1 MPQHT
6 CSNEEDPVM
15 RSDIDEDINNVILL
29 TGEDGKIYCFNL
41 DTVIMSIDYESNLSS
56 YKDAFLGM
64 NHIKL
69 SNLST
74 RTELLSQLR
83 AKGGDDGTR
92 VAALIEE
99 AIPEVAA
106 VIAST
111 PAKNAFFLF
120 LKQKIECL
128 RYINNNILNLQ
139 KVNSSNNVRNE
150 TCRFVN
156 LRNVVNLIRANLDT
170 FLEEEKKEILTLRF
184 EGYRGV
190 GIKTFGDFLIGC
202 LGQRLPGQQRAMVPC
217 LGSINSALKNFY
229 EENKTANSP
238 KLGELSAEQF
248 EATCDFRLADLKGG
262 KQRNRTNRKRKNKNK
277 KRKSR
282 KN

>member
-1 MPQHT
+1 MLQHT

-41 DTVIMSIDYESNLSS
+41 DTVIMSIMQESNLSR
-56 YKDAFLGM
+56 YKDSFLGM
-64 NHIKL
+64 DHIKL

-83 AKGGDDGTR
+83 AKGGDEATR
-92 VAALIEE
+92 LAALIED

-106 VIAST
+106 VVAST
-111 PAKNAFFLF
+111 PVKNAFFLF

-156 LRNVVNLIRANLDT
+156 LRNVVDLIRANLDT
-170 FLEEEKKEILTLRF
+170 YPEEDKQEILTLRF

-190 GIKTFGDFLIGC
+190 GIRTLDDFLFGC
-202 LGQRLPGQQRAMVPC
+202 LGQRLPGAQRAMVPC
-217 LGSINSALKNFY
+217 LGSINGALKKFY
-229 EENKTANSP
+229 EENKSADSP
-238 KLGELSAEQF
+238 EIGELSTEQF
-248 EATCDFRLADLKGG
+248 ETTCDFRLAGLSGG
-262 KQRNRTNRKRKNKNK
+262 KRRNRTNRKRKNKNK